1 MSDPREERTAD
12 RVDRLAADVLAGR
25 HLKATPSD
33 AGERDAIRVAARLAG
48 TRDGYPRMTPAFRR
62 RLSRLLEKG
71 EAPSWMDRRSALVA
85 GLGLAVGTVAGIL
98 AEQVTG
104 LGGPRNPAAGTVP
117 GRGVASRAMLE
128 PSRDLGRWFDTG
140 LRFDDLV
147 ENEPHR
153 VSAGSVGA
161 FLVRQGGKVVAMS
174 AYCTHLPCELAWLPG
189 RRVLNCPCHNQT
201 FDLDGSALP
210 EGFPLPA
217 LPLVRA
223 RVRADGHVEVLGT

>member
-1 MSDPREERTAD
+1 MSDPREQRTAD

-48 TRDGYPRMTPAFRR
+48 SRDGFPRMTPAFRR

-85 GLGLAVGTVAGIL
+85 GLGLAVGAVAGIL
-98 AEQVTG
+98 AEQATG
-104 LGGPRNPAAGTVP
+104 LGGPRTSAPGPAPRRAVT
-117 GRGVASRAMLE
+117 SRAMIE
-128 PSRDLGRWFDTG
+128 PARDVARWYDTG
-140 LRFDDLV
+140 LRLEDLK

-161 FLVRQGGKVVAMS
+161 FLLRQGGTVVAMS
-174 AYCTHLPCELAWLPG
+174 AYCTHLPCELAWLPA
-189 RRVLNCPCHNQT
+189 RRVLNCPCHNQA
-201 FDLDGSALP
+201 FDLDGSATP
-210 EGFPLPA
+210 EGLPA